1 MTSPAPI
8 LVKFALDHRPRPTK
22 ASKPKVRTGC
32 ITCRRRRVKCD
43 EGKPACSVCLKYQGR
58 CEGYES
64 SKPREPGY
72 SSQYRAICPKLEY
85 RGAENTFLVEPDYTS
100 RMFSNQLEKDH
111 FDCWLAFT
119 RTTVLFR
126 SDLLTRVIPQLS
138 WQDPAIKH
146 AALAIGAS
154 ALSGS
159 TRKDRMLGKGRFNSD
174 ALVHYGKALSLLS
187 ASTMSPERALLA
199 CLLFITFESLRGN
212 KVAGLSHINHGSLI
226 LDQHIPRGVDPSPL
240 LDEVM
245 TSFQHFGLQS
255 WSHSGAHP
263 KETHFRVP
271 WCCRGR
277 RSRYAIQ
284 EMPSVFENLEMA
296 RRWWNIVRHHLEHH
310 APLHTGFRVEGA
322 CFGEANQVP
331 PDYTS
336 PASQKRIRS
345 FAHFLDA
352 WGLSF
357 QPLAIE
363 AESRKMIDAAD
374 YLKALSLRIH
384 YLHMWAS
391 IRTAG
396 WTDMEDIR
404 RITPTFFDII
414 ALSRKLLS
422 AQATRQLLVP
432 NGEVFTLEDSP
443 TWPLGSAFLMC
454 SASEVKEEVV
464 RLFKEY
470 PRRDGLWD
478 THGFLVM
485 IEWLN
490 DMSSAGYA
498 LDEQRHIV
506 DCNVVFREHSVMLQK
521 RLWNPVKMKWKHSGI
536 SFSIL

>member
-1 MTSPAPI
+1 MTSRVP
-8 LVKFALDHRPRPTK
+8 LVAKFAVAQRPRFIR

-43 EGKPACSVCLKYQGR
+43 EGRPACSVCLKYQGR

-64 SKPREPGY
+64 KTPRDPGF
-72 SSQYRAICPKLEY
+72 SSQPRAIYPRLEC
-85 RGAENTFLVEPDYTS
+85 RKAEDVFLIEPDYTS

-111 FDCWLAFT
+111 FDYWLAFT
-119 RTTVLFR
+119 GSTVLFR
-126 SDLLTRVIPQLS
+126 SELLTKVIPQIS

-146 AALAIGAS
+146 AALAIGAM
-154 ALSGS
+154 ALSGT
-159 TRKDRMLGKGRFNSD
+159 TRRERMLGKGRFNSD
-174 ALVHYGKALSLLS
+174 ALVHYGKAMNLLYS
-187 ASTMSPERALLA
+187 STMSPERTLLA

-212 KVAGLSHINHGSLI
+212 KVAVLSHINHGSLI
-226 LDQHIPRGVDPSPL
+226 LDQHSPQGIDPNPFM
-240 LDEVM
+240 DEVM
-245 TSFQHFGLQS
+245 ASFQHFGLQS
-255 WSHSGAHP
+255 WSHGGAHP
-263 KETHFRVP
+263 KETDTRVP

-277 RSRYAIQ
+277 KARYAIQ
-284 EMPSVFENLEMA
+284 EMPSVFESLEMA

-310 APLHTGFRVEGA
+310 APLQTGFRVEGV
-322 CFGEANQVP
+322 CFGEVKQVP

-336 PASQKRIRS
+336 PTSQKRIRS

-352 WGLSF
+352 WGQSF
-357 QPLAIE
+357 RPLAIQ
-363 AESRKMIDAAD
+363 AESGKATDTAD

-396 WTDMEDIR
+396 WTDVEDMG
-404 RITPTFFDII
+404 RITPVFFDIVG
-414 ALSRKLLS
+414 LSRELLS

-432 NGEVFTLEDSP
+432 NGEIFTIEDSP

-454 SASEVKEEVV
+454 PASEVKEEVI

-490 DMSSAGYA
+490 EMSSAGYA
-498 LDEQRHIV
+498 LDAESHIV
-506 DCNVVFREHSVMLQK
+506 DCNVVFREHSVMVVK
-521 RLWNPVKMKWKHSGI
+521 RLWNPAKSKWKHSGI

>member
-1 MTSPAPI
+1 MTSPAP
-8 LVKFALDHRPRPTK
+8 LMTKFALDHRPRLSK

-32 ITCRRRRVKCD
+32 ITCRRRHVKCD

-58 CEGYES
+58 CEGYR
-64 SKPREPGY
+64 KPRESGH
-72 SSQYRAICPKLEY
+72 SSQHRAIYPRLESKD
-85 RGAENTFLVEPDYTS
+85 AERMFLMEPNYTS

-111 FDCWLAFT
+111 FDYWLAFT
-119 RTTVLFR
+119 RATVLFR
-126 SDLLTRVIPQLS
+126 SDLLTKVIPQLS
-138 WQDPAIKH
+138 WQDPVIKH

-159 TRKDRMLGKGRFNSD
+159 TRRERMLGKGRFHSD
-174 ALVHYGKALSLLS
+174 ALVHYGKSLSHLYS
-187 ASTMSPERALLA
+187 SKMSPERTLLA

-226 LDQHIPRGVDPSPL
+226 LDQHSPQGVDPSPL

-263 KETHFRVP
+263 KETDARVP

-277 RSRYAIQ
+277 RARYAVQ
-284 EMPSVFENLEMA
+284 EMPSVFESLEMA

-310 APLHTGFRVEGA
+310 APLQTGFRVEGS
-322 CFGEANQVP
+322 CFGEAKQVP

-352 WGLSF
+352 WALSF
-357 QPLAIE
+357 QPLAIK
-363 AESRKMIDAAD
+363 AESGKTAGAAD
-374 YLKALSLRIH
+374 HLKALSLRIH
-384 YLHMWAS
+384 YLHTWAS

-396 WTDMEDIR
+396 WTDVEDIG
-404 RITPTFFDII
+404 RITPVFFDIV
-414 ALSRKLLS
+414 ALSRELLS

-432 NGEVFTLEDSP
+432 SGEVFTLEDSP

-454 SASEVKEEVV
+454 SASEVKQEVV
-464 RLFKEY
+464 RLFKQY

-490 DMSSAGYA
+490 EMASVGYA

-506 DCNVVFREHSVMLQK
+506 DCNVVFREHSVTLQK
-521 RLWNPVKMKWKHSGI
+521 RLWDPSKSEWKHSGI

>member
-1 MTSPAPI
+1 MTIHVCNPAPLAL
-8 LVKFALDHRPRPTK
+8 LVAKFALDDRPRLIR

-32 ITCRRRRVKCD
+32 VTCRRRRVKCD
-43 EGKPACSVCLKYQGR
+43 EGKPACLVCLKYQGR
-58 CEGYES
+58 CEGALH
-64 SKPREPGY
+64 PR
-72 SSQYRAICPKLEY
+72 LEG
-85 RGAENTFLVEPDYTS
+85 RDFENAFLTEPDYTS
-100 RMFSNQLEKDH
+100 RMFSSQLEKDH
-111 FDCWLAFT
+111 LEYWLAFT
-119 RTTVLFR
+119 GTTVLFR
-126 SDLLTRVIPQLS
+126 SDLLTKVIPQIS

-146 AALAIGAS
+146 AALAVGAS
-154 ALSGS
+154 ALSGT
-159 TRKDRMLGKGRFNSD
+159 TRRERMLGTGRFSSD
-174 ALVHYGKALSLLS
+174 ALMHYGKALSLLCS
-187 ASTMSPERALLA
+187 STMSPERTLLA

-226 LDQHIPRGVDPSPL
+226 LDQHSTQGVDPNPL
-240 LDEVM
+240 MDEVM
-245 TSFQHFGLQS
+245 TSFQHLGLQS

-263 KETHFRVP
+263 KETDTR
-271 WCCRGR
+271 
-277 RSRYAIQ
+277 
-284 EMPSVFENLEMA
+284 MPSVFESLEMA

-310 APLHTGFRVEGA
+310 APLQTGFRVEGFA
-322 CFGEANQVP
+322 C
-331 PDYTS
+331 
-336 PASQKRIRS
+336 
-345 FAHFLDA
+345 FLDA

-357 QPLAIE
+357 QPLAIN
-363 AESRKMIDAAD
+363 AESGKTINAAD
-374 YLKALSLRIH
+374 HLKALSLRIH

-396 WTDMEDIR
+396 WTDVEDIG
-404 RITPTFFDII
+404 RITPIFLDIV
-414 ALSRKLLS
+414 ALSRQLLS

-454 SASEVKEEVV
+454 SAREVKEEIV

-506 DCNVVFREHSVMLQK
+506 DCNVVFREHSLVLQK
-521 RLWNPVKMKWKHSGI
+521 KLWNPVKSKWKHSGI